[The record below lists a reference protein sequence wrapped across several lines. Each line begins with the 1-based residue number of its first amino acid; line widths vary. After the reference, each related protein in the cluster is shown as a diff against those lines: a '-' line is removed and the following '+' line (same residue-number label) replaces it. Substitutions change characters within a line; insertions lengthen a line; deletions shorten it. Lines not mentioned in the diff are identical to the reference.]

1 MPQPEKCQCRLL
13 AGMPQLDRSYWLIG
27 VFILSEEATEIISAG
42 NPTATAFILTSS
54 FWFAVATTFGLIG
67 AGYLIA
73 PDFLA
78 NIEYIHFGRIRPMH
92 INAVLFGFVTPGL
105 LAVAFYYFP
114 KLLRTELYSHKLGVF
129 SAVFWNIMVAAGV
142 IGISLGYT
150 QGREYAE
157 LPWAV
162 DIMVVIC
169 FVMVVINIL
178 MTIRQRKERILF
190 VSIWYVT
197 AAVVLTSI
205 TYCLGNVIWKPD
217 TGALQGIPDA
227 ILLWFYGHNIFGL
240 LLSPMGL
247 AVAYYVLP
255 IATRSPLYSHT
266 LSLLGFWSLIIVYT
280 HIGTHHLLQV
290 PVPTWLK
297 TISIVDSIAM
307 VIPVM
312 IVLINLWYTV
322 KGKLGDIHAD
332 IGAKFVFTGTIMY
345 FFVNIQGSMM
355 ALPHVQRITH
365 FNNWV
370 VGHAHLGVL
379 GFAGVTALGGLY
391 FIIPRI
397 TGKPLYSRFLAD
409 VQYWFV
415 LIGMTGFAVVL
426 TTVGLIQGN
435 AWYNGE
441 TLYRTLPEI
450 QPYYILRA
458 SLGLLIV
465 IGAYIGLYNIV
476 RSLYFNRGAST

>member
-1 MPQPEKCQCRLL
+1 
-13 AGMPQLDRSYWLIG
+13 
-27 VFILSEEATEIISAG
+27 LSEEVTKIMSTESG
-42 NPTATAFILTSS
+42 NPTAQAFTLTSA

-105 LAVAFYYFP
+105 LAVAFYFFP
-114 KLLRTELYSHKLGVF
+114 KLLRCELYSHKLGVI
-129 SAVFWNIMVAAGV
+129 SAIFWNIMVAAGV

-178 MTIRQRKERILF
+178 MTIRQRKEKILF

-217 TGALQGIPDA
+217 TGALMGIPDA

-391 FIIPRI
+391 FILPRI

-409 VQYWFV
+409 VQYWLV

-450 QPYYILRA
+450 QPYYVLRA

-465 IGAYIGLYNIV
+465 IGAYIGLYNVI
-476 RSLYFNRGAST
+476 RSFYFNRGAST